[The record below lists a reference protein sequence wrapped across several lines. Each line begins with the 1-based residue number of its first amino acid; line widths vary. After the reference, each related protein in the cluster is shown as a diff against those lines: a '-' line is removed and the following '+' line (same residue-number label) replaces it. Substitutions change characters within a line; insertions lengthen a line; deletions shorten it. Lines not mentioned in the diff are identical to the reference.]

1 MTAPNVPFPRALVY
15 GQVGAD
21 VIAHKRALAR
31 AFPDIYQWDDFTA
44 LFGRAFL
51 HAVGA
56 AQHRM
61 GIAPSGKIGAVT
73 HEALERRHRAGHPK
87 EWSFDRTAIQ
97 LATDFARE
105 FNETPEDRKRRQTVD
120 FAMLTHALRDY
131 ISYSQR
137 RPFVGPPPLEDR
149 VQSWI
154 DCSGFVTDACEAGGL
169 PDPNGR
175 GYDRQGYT
183 GTIVGGTVPT
193 TKASLKKG
201 DIVMYGFTTSSS
213 GAFPYGSPT
222 HTALYVGGGY
232 VVSMGS
238 SVGPSYLP
246 LNYRR
251 VNDRTPFRTHRL

>member
-15 GQVGAD
+15 GQIGAD

-31 AFPDIYQWDDFTA
+31 AFPDIYQWKDFTS
-44 LFGRAFL
+44 LFGRSFL

-56 AQHRM
+56 AQRRM
-61 GIAPSGKIGAVT
+61 GIAVSGKIGAVT
-73 HEALERRHRAGHPK
+73 HEALERRHRAGHAT
-87 EWSFDRTAIQ
+87 EWAFDKLAIQ
-97 LATDFARE
+97 LATDFATD
-105 FNETPEDRKRRQTVD
+105 FNETPEDRKRRQAVD

-131 ISYSQR
+131 IAYSQY
-137 RPFVGPPPLEDR
+137 RPFVGPSALEDR

-154 DCSGFVTDACEAGGL
+154 DCSGFVTDCCEAGGL

-175 GYDRQGYT
+175 HYDRQGYT
-183 GTIVGGTVPT
+183 GTLLNGTLPT
-193 TKASLKKG
+193 TRAALKKG
-201 DIVMYGFTTSSS
+201 DIVMYGFTTSPSP
-213 GAFPYGSPT
+213 AFPYGSPT

-246 LNYRR
+246 ADYRWA
-251 VNDRTPFRTHRL
+251 NARTPFRTHRW